1 MCKHSLRSFFYNVC
15 THSLRSCVCVEMV
28 SVVNSKADVLRAMAA
43 LGANA
48 NAAKGLAEVLKSN
61 LGPRGALKMLVGG
74 AGQIKITK
82 DGSVLLSEMQ
92 IQHPT
97 ASMIARASTAQDE
110 ETGDG
115 TTSSV
120 LFIAEL
126 MKLSERLIADGL
138 HPRLIADGFNLARME
153 ALTFLETFKQKI
165 DSTDRLKLI
174 DVAKTSLRTK
184 LPKLHADVL
193 AGIVVDAIECLSGEG
208 DSSQVSLDLFMVEI
222 MHMKERLVTETR
234 LVRGLVLDHGS
245 RHPDMPKRL
254 TNCFILTLNVSLE
267 YEKTE
272 VHSTFFYSSAEERE
286 KLVSSERQFTD
297 DKVRK
302 IIDLKHRVCVGDK
315 KDWGFVIVNQKG
327 IDPPSLDMLA
337 KEGNIIALRRAKR
350 RNMERITLACG
361 GNALNSVDDLVS
373 ADLGFAETVYEKTL
387 GDDKYTFIEGVANL
401 ANSCTI
407 LIKGPN
413 DHEIAQLKDAVRD
426 GLRAVR
432 NALVDQ
438 CLVPGAGAFE
448 IACREHIYNFA
459 KTSVSGKTRL
469 GVEVFADALLVIP
482 KTLAENS
489 GFDVQESILKLQE
502 AYVND
507 PKSAVGLELYS
518 GETISPEIEGIYDNY
533 IVKRQMLT
541 LAPILAEQLLLVDE
555 VIRAGKQMG
564 GQ

>member
-1 MCKHSLRSFFYNVC
+1 
-15 THSLRSCVCVEMV
+15 MV
-28 SVVNSKADVLRAMAA
+28 TVVNSKADVLRAMAA

-48 NAAKGLAEVLKSN
+48 NAAKGLSEVLRSN

-74 AGQIKITK
+74 AGQIKVTK
-82 DGSVLLSEMQ
+82 DGSVLLGEMQ

-97 ASMIARASTAQDE
+97 ASMIARAATAQDE

-126 MKLSERLIADGL
+126 MKLSERLISDGL

-153 ALTFLETFKQKI
+153 ALTFLEEFKKPI
-165 DSTDRLKLI
+165 NPATDKLKLI
-174 DVAKTSLRTK
+174 DVARTSLRTK
-184 LPKLHADVL
+184 LPQQHADKL
-193 AGIVVDAIECLSGEG
+193 AAIVVDALECIKAPSAGL
-208 DSSQVSLDLFMVEI
+208 DVSQVPLDLFMVEI
-222 MHMKERLVTETR
+222 MHMKERLTTETR
-234 LVRGLVLDHGS
+234 LVRGLVMDHGS
-245 RHPDMPKRL
+245 RHPDMPKKL
-254 TNCFILTLNVSLE
+254 NNCFILTLNVSLE

-302 IIDLKHRVCVGDK
+302 IVDLKNRVCVGDK
-315 KDWGFVIVNQKG
+315 KDWGFVVVNQKG

-337 KEGNIIALRRAKR
+337 REGMMALRRAKR

-361 GNALNSVDDLVS
+361 GAALNSVDDLTP
-373 ADLGFAETVYEKTL
+373 ADLGFAEAVYEKTL
-387 GDDKYTFIEGVANL
+387 GDDKYTFIEGVKNPQ
-401 ANSCTI
+401 SCTI

-432 NALVDQ
+432 NAIVDK
-438 CLVPGAGAFE
+438 CLVPGAGSFE
-448 IACREHIYNFA
+448 IACRDRVLKFA
-459 KTSVSGKTRL
+459 KTVSGKTRL
-469 GVEVFADALLVIP
+469 GVEVFAEALLVIP

-489 GFDVQESILKLQE
+489 GFDVQETILKLE
-502 AYVND
+502 EEFLANGGKE
-507 PKSAVGLELYS
+507 PVGLELFS
-518 GETISPEIEGIYDNY
+518 GEVISPELEGIYDNY
-533 IVKRQMLT
+533 IVKRQLLT
-541 LAPILAEQLLLVDE
+541 LAPVLAEQLLLVDE

-564 GQ
+564 RE

>member
-1 MCKHSLRSFFYNVC
+1 
-15 THSLRSCVCVEMV
+15 MV
-28 SVVNSKADVLRAMAA
+28 TVVNSKADVLRAMAA

-48 NAAKGLAEVLKSN
+48 NAAKGLSEVLRSN

-74 AGQIKITK
+74 AGQIKVTK
-82 DGSVLLSEMQ
+82 DGSVLLGEMQ

-97 ASMIARASTAQDE
+97 ASMIARAATAQDE

-126 MKLSERLIADGL
+126 MKLSERLISDGL

-153 ALTFLETFKQKI
+153 ALTFLEEFKKPI
-165 DSTDRLKLI
+165 NPATDKLKLI
-174 DVAKTSLRTK
+174 DVARTSLRTK
-184 LPKLHADVL
+184 LPQQHADKL
-193 AGIVVDAIECLSGEG
+193 AAIVVDALECIKAPSAGL
-208 DSSQVSLDLFMVEI
+208 DVSQVPLDLFMVEI
-222 MHMKERLVTETR
+222 MHMKERLTTETR
-234 LVRGLVLDHGS
+234 LVRGLVMDHGS
-245 RHPDMPKRL
+245 RHPDMPKKL
-254 TNCFILTLNVSLE
+254 NNCFILTLNVSLE

-302 IIDLKHRVCVGDK
+302 IVDLKNRVCVGDK
-315 KDWGFVIVNQKG
+315 KDWGFVVVNQKG

-337 KEGNIIALRRAKR
+337 REGMMALRRAKR

-361 GNALNSVDDLVS
+361 GAALNSVDDLTP

-387 GDDKYTFIEGVANL
+387 GDDKYTFIEGVKNPQ
-401 ANSCTI
+401 SCTI

-432 NALVDQ
+432 NAIVDK
-438 CLVPGAGAFE
+438 CLVPGAGSFE
-448 IACREHIYNFA
+448 IACRDRVLKFA
-459 KTSVSGKTRL
+459 KTVSGKTRL
-469 GVEVFADALLVIP
+469 GVEVFAEALLVIP

-489 GFDVQESILKLQE
+489 GFDVQETILKLE
-502 AYVND
+502 EEFLANGGKE
-507 PKSAVGLELYS
+507 PVGLELFS
-518 GETISPEIEGIYDNY
+518 GEVISPELEGIYDNY
-533 IVKRQMLT
+533 IVKRQLLT
-541 LAPILAEQLLLVDE
+541 LAPVLAEQLLLVDE

-564 GQ
+564 RE

>member
-1 MCKHSLRSFFYNVC
+1 
-15 THSLRSCVCVEMV
+15 
-28 SVVNSKADVLRAMAA
+28 MAA
-43 LGANA
+43 LNANA
-48 NAAKGLAEVLKSN
+48 SAAKGLAEVLRSN

-82 DGSVLLSEMQ
+82 DGSVLLAEMQ

-97 ASMIARASTAQDE
+97 ASMIARASKAQDE

-138 HPRLIADGFNLARME
+138 HPRLVADGFNLARME
-153 ALTFLETFKQKI
+153 ALTFLEEFKKPI
-165 DSTDRLKLI
+165 DSVKDKLKLI
-174 DVAKTSLRTK
+174 DVARTSLRTK
-184 LPKLHADVL
+184 LPKQHADQL
-193 AGIVVDAIECLSGEG
+193 AGIVVEAVECLRASNDA
-208 DSSQVSLDLFMVEI
+208 DSAQVPLDLFMVEI

-234 LVRGLVLDHGS
+234 LVRGLVMDHGS

-254 TNCFILTLNVSLE
+254 HNCFILTLNVSLE

-286 KLVSSERQFTD
+286 KLVASERQFTD

-302 IIDLKHRVCVGDK
+302 IVDLKNRVCTGDK
-315 KDWGFVIVNQKG
+315 KDYGFLVVNQKG

-337 KEGNIIALRRAKR
+337 REGILGLRRAKR
-350 RNMERITLACG
+350 RNMERLTLACG
-361 GNALNSVDDLVS
+361 GTALNSVDDLAAS
-373 ADLGFAETVYEKTL
+373 DLGFAETVYEKTL
-387 GDDKYTFIEGVANL
+387 GDDKYTFIEGVLNPQ
-401 ANSCTI
+401 SCTI

-432 NALVDQ
+432 NAIVDG

-448 IACREHIYNFA
+448 IAARDRILKFA
-459 KTSVSGKTRL
+459 KSVSGKTRL
-469 GVEVFADALLVIP
+469 GVEVFAEALAVIP

-489 GFDVQESILKLQE
+489 GFDVQETILKLEEEFLAHGGKE
-502 AYVND
+502 AI
-507 PKSAVGLELYS
+507 GLELYT
-518 GETISPEIEGIYDNY
+518 GEVISPELEGIYDNY
-533 IVKRQMLT
+533 MVKRQMLM
-541 LAPILAEQLLLVDE
+541 LAPVLAEQLLLVDE
-555 VIRAGKQMG
+555 VIRAGRQMG
-564 GQ
+564 GK

>member
-1 MCKHSLRSFFYNVC
+1 
-15 THSLRSCVCVEMV
+15 MV
-28 SVVNSKADVLRAMAA
+28 TVVNSKADVLRAMAA

-48 NAAKGLAEVLKSN
+48 SAAKGLAEVLKSN

-82 DGSVLLSEMQ
+82 DGSVLLGEMQ

-97 ASMIARASTAQDE
+97 ASMIARAATAQDE

-153 ALTFLETFKQKI
+153 ALPFLAKLKVK
-165 DSTDRLKLI
+165 STKDDRTKLV
-174 DVAKTSLRTK
+174 DVARTSLRTK
-184 LPKLHADVL
+184 LPKVHADNL
-193 AGIVVDAIECLSGEG
+193 ASIVVEAIECISNVDGAN
-208 DSSQVSLDLFMVEI
+208 DADASQVPLDLFMVEI

-234 LVRGLVLDHGS
+234 LVKGLVMDHGS

-254 TNCFILTLNVSLE
+254 DKCFILTLNVSLE

-272 VHSTFFYSSAEERE
+272 VHSTFFYSSAAERE
-286 KLVSSERQFTD
+286 KLVASERQFTD

-302 IIDLKHRVCVGDK
+302 IVALKNQVCVGSK
-315 KDWGFVIVNQKG
+315 SNYGIVVINQKG

-337 KEGNIIALRRAKR
+337 REGMIALRRAKR
-350 RNMERITLACG
+350 RNMERVTLACG
-361 GNALNSVDDLVS
+361 GSALNSVDDLTP

-387 GDDKYTFIEGVANL
+387 GDDKYTFIEGVSNPQ
-401 ANSCTI
+401 SCTI

-432 NALVDQ
+432 NAITDE
-438 CLVPGAGAFE
+438 CLVPGAGSFE
-448 IACREHIYNFA
+448 IACREQVASFA
-459 KTSVSGKTRL
+459 KTVSGKTRL

-489 GFDVQESILKLQE
+489 GLDVQETIIKLQE
-502 AYVND
+502 AFQASNGA
-507 PKSAVGLELYS
+507 PVGLELFS
-518 GETISPEIEGIYDNY
+518 GEPISPEIEGIFDNY

-564 GQ
+564 RGE

>member
-1 MCKHSLRSFFYNVC
+1 
-15 THSLRSCVCVEMV
+15 MV
-28 SVVNSKADVLRAMAA
+28 TVVNSKADVLRAMAA

-48 NAAKGLAEVLKSN
+48 NAAKGLSEVLRSN

-74 AGQIKITK
+74 AGQIKVTK
-82 DGSVLLSEMQ
+82 DGSVLLGEMQ

-97 ASMIARASTAQDE
+97 ASMIARAATAQDE

-126 MKLSERLIADGL
+126 MKLSERLISDGL

-153 ALTFLETFKQKI
+153 ALTFLEEFKKPI
-165 DSTDRLKLI
+165 NPSTDKLKLI
-174 DVAKTSLRTK
+174 DVARTSLRTK
-184 LPKLHADVL
+184 LPQQHADKL
-193 AGIVVDAIECLSGEG
+193 AAIVVDALECIKAPSAGL
-208 DSSQVSLDLFMVEI
+208 DVSQVPLDLFMVEI
-222 MHMKERLVTETR
+222 MHMKERLTTETR
-234 LVRGLVLDHGS
+234 LVRGLVMDHGS
-245 RHPDMPKRL
+245 RHPDMPKKL
-254 TNCFILTLNVSLE
+254 NNCFILTLNVSLE

-302 IIDLKHRVCVGDK
+302 IVDLKNRVCVGDK
-315 KDWGFVIVNQKG
+315 KDWGFVVVNQKG

-337 KEGNIIALRRAKR
+337 REGMMALRRAKR

-361 GNALNSVDDLVS
+361 GAALNSVDDLTP

-387 GDDKYTFIEGVANL
+387 GDDKYTFIEGVKNPQ
-401 ANSCTI
+401 SCTI

-432 NALVDQ
+432 NAIVDK
-438 CLVPGAGAFE
+438 CLVPGAGSFE
-448 IACREHIYNFA
+448 IACRDRVLKFA
-459 KTSVSGKTRL
+459 KTVSGKTRL
-469 GVEVFADALLVIP
+469 GVEVFAEALLVIP

-489 GFDVQESILKLQE
+489 GFDVQETILKLE
-502 AYVND
+502 EEFLANGGKE
-507 PKSAVGLELYS
+507 PVGLELFS
-518 GETISPEIEGIYDNY
+518 GEVISPELEGIYDNY
-533 IVKRQMLT
+533 IVKRQLLT
-541 LAPILAEQLLLVDE
+541 LAPVLAEQLLLVDE

-564 GQ
+564 RE